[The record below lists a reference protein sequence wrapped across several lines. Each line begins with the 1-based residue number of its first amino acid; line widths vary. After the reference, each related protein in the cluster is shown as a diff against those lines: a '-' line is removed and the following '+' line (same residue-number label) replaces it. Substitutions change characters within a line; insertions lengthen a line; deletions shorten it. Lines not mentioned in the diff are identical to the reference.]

1 MRTRFTLCLA
11 AFLFWIGASVGTA
24 HASADSLAAA
34 QQASFP
40 PSLESYNDA
49 GLPHVGAVLLDRI
62 KQEPFNLV
70 GSLIFLGAIVHTFLA
85 SKFLSISHGYHERFQ
100 RLESDEAHPE
110 SPRAVTSRRDWLQFK
125 STLFHFLGEVEAVFG
140 IWLIPLG
147 IAVLA
152 FAGLDDLFSYIDH
165 VNFTEP
171 IFVVAI
177 MIIASSRPVLHIA
190 ELALAKVASL
200 GGSTPAAWWLSI
212 LTVGPL
218 LGSFITEPAAMT
230 ICAILL
236 VDRFYKLKPSMN
248 LRYATIGLLFV
259 NISVGGTLDH
269 FAAPPVVMVAATW
282 DWGLVFMFTH
292 FGWKAVIGILVAN
305 AIFFAAFRKELTALK
320 VDPEMKQSD
329 QRDVPL
335 WITLTHLGFIAWVV
349 FVSHHPALVVLS
361 LLLFIAYVQATER
374 NQDLIKLRS
383 PLLVGFFLASLVIH
397 GGFQAWWIA
406 PVLSSLTET
415 PLMIGAVVLTAFNDN
430 AAITYLAS
438 LVPNFSDELKYAVV
452 AGAVTGGGL
461 TVIANA
467 PNPAGQSILQKYFG
481 PDGVNPLKLLLAAL
495 IPTLIMGLCFMLLPS

>member
-1 MRTRFTLCLA
+1 MRKLSLRLLILVFLGATTQLSFA
-11 AFLFWIGASVGTA
+11 A
-24 HASADSLAAA
+24 ADSLHAAE
-34 QQASFP
+34 QANFP
-40 PSLESYNDA
+40 PSLASYEDDH
-49 GLPHVGAVLLDRI
+49 LPHIGAVLWDRI
-62 KQEPFNLV
+62 QKEPFNLV
-70 GSLIFLGAIVHTFLA
+70 GSLIFLGAIIHTFMA
-85 SKFLSISHGYHERFQ
+85 SKFLSVSHRYHNEFKK
-100 RLESDEAHPE
+100 LESEEAQPG
-110 SPRAVTSRRDWLQFK
+110 AGKALAYRRDFLQFK

-147 IAVLA
+147 IAVLM
-152 FAGLDDLFSYIDH
+152 FAGLGDLFSYIDH

-171 IFVVAI
+171 IFVVVI
-177 MIIASSRPVLHIA
+177 MIIASSRPVLRAA
-190 ELALAKVASL
+190 ELALAKVATL

-236 VDRFYKLKPSMN
+236 VDRFYKLKPSMT

-292 FGWKAVIGILVAN
+292 FGWKAIIGILIAN
-305 AIFFAAFRKELTALK
+305 AIFFTTFRKELLALQ
-320 VDPEMKQSD
+320 VDPEMKPSD
-329 QRDVPL
+329 ERPVPT

-349 FVSHHPALVVLS
+349 FVAHHPALVVLS
-361 LLLFIAYVQATER
+361 LLSFIAFIQATER

-406 PVLSSLTET
+406 PVLSSLTEV
-415 PLMIGAVVLTAFNDN
+415 PLMVGAVVLTAFNDN

-467 PNPAGQSILQKYFG
+467 PNPAGQSILQKHFG
-481 PDGVNPLKLLLAAL
+481 PDGVNPAKLLLAAL
-495 IPTLIMGLCFMLLPS
+495 VPTVIMGLCFMLLPS